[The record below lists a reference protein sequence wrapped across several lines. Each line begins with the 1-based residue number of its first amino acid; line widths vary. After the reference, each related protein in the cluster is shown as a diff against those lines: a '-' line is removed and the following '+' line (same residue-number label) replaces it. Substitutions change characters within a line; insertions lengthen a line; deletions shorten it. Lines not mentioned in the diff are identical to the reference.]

1 MKKIEEKI
9 LHKGEWL
16 TLVATTFDN
25 GRGEQ
30 YVWESVRRSK
40 EAAGVVVIAKL
51 IPSNRFI
58 LIKQFRPVLENFVL
72 GFPSG
77 LADNDPDHALVE
89 LREET
94 GYGGTIIEVSPI
106 LKSNAGILHDSG
118 MAVYVEVDETRPE
131 NQHPRQELESS
142 EVIDVVLVSKDNMK
156 EYLLQEHEAG
166 TYIGSNL
173 WYLFVLSDLIK

>member
-1 MKKIEEKI
+1 MKKIEEKV

-25 GRGEQ
+25 GRGEH
-30 YVWESVRRSK
+30 YVWESVRRAK

-58 LIKQFRPVLENFVL
+58 LIRQFRPVLENYVL

-77 LADNDPDHALVE
+77 LADNDPDHALIE
-89 LREET
+89 LKEET
-94 GYGGTIIEVSPI
+94 GYTGTIVEVSPV

-118 MAVYVEVDETRPE
+118 MAVYVEVDENLPE
-131 NQHPRQELESS
+131 NQNPKQELETS
-142 EVIDVVLVSKDNMK
+142 EIIDVILVSKDNMK
-156 EYLLQEHEAG
+156 DYLLKEYEQG

-173 WYLFVLSDLIK
+173 WYLFVLSEIIK